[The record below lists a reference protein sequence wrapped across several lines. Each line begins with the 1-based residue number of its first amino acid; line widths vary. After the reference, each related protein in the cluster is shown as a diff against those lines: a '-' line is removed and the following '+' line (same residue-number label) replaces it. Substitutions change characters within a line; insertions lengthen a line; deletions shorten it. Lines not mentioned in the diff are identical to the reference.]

1 MIGFKTNTDW
11 TRNKNSE
18 SIVYSDANGIITEV
32 TLEDFTDSDTTATQ
46 AENKQKFQKIK
57 ELSDEFFKDEDAGG
71 RTRARKEL
79 PLFDWANEFA
89 TESLEAQF
97 FADGDDDAH
106 QAYHARR
113 EQMLA
118 LVPDVLRKLTEVQRR
133 RFLLH
138 KVEGLTV
145 RQIAEME
152 GVKHPSVVECLAGVE
167 KKIKRFLAECG
178 WLHKTPYQIGDR

>member
-18 SIVYSDANGIITEV
+18 SIVYSGADGIITEV

-46 AENKQKFQKIK
+46 VENKQKFQKIK
-57 ELSDEFFKDEDAGG
+57 ELSDEFFKDEDAGE

-79 PLFDWANEFA
+79 PILDWANEFA

-97 FADGDDDAH
+97 FADGDDDDSH
-106 QAYHARR
+106 QDYLARR

-118 LVPDVLRKLTEVQRR
+118 LVPDVLRKLTKVQRR

-138 KVEGLTV
+138 KVEGMTV
-145 RQIAEME
+145 RQIADME
-152 GVKHPSVVECLAGVE
+152 GVKHPSIVECLAGVE
-167 KKIKRFLAECG
+167 KKIKKFLAECG
-178 WLHKTPYQIGDR
+178 WAA